1 MNKQSG
7 IYINP
12 DMTILDVVSAH
23 QETIAV
29 FKSFDAQA
37 GECIC
42 CTSLFMTIR
51 DVAAKYN
58 IDLPGFLSTISGKF
72 SERTTVPAFEVEC
85 PDERCYEESDGTEH
99 NL

>member
-1 MNKQSG
+1 MTEKPD
-7 IYINP
+7 IPVNP

-29 FKSFDAQA
+29 LKSFDEHA

-42 CTSLFMTIR
+42 CTSLFMTLG

-58 IDLPGFLSTISGKF
+58 IDLPIFLSSIEKAI
-72 SERTTVPAFEVEC
+72 R
-85 PDERCYEESDGTEH
+85 
-99 NL
+99 